1 MGYTFYKPISEEQL
15 RLGSEFARVDS
26 DIALEKSERIASDTA
41 IVNALHDESTLRAY
55 NDDSIIGL
63 LNNETLTRHNSDT
76 LLAKNLADEVTLRS
90 YEDAK
95 LQTSLAAEQSA
106 RTTADSNLQTS
117 LASEQSARTTADSN
131 LQTSLASE
139 QSARTTADSNL
150 QNSLAA
156 EQSARYNA
164 DALLTANKLDA
175 TANAVSATKLLNART
190 FKVSLDSDNTP
201 SFNGTSAVTI
211 GTSGIL
217 PVAKGGTSTN
227 NLNNITVG
235 GANRDG
241 SGNVISSYYMPK
253 SGGSFTGAINT
264 ANNTWNSIGDD
275 VAIGDHNVVGGFG
288 ILGLNGNTR
297 LDFCKYGSPATYKSI
312 TYDGTNLHIDGT
324 SNNVTGIVAVANGGT
339 GSNNLNNITVGGANR
354 DGAGNNIVNTYV
366 KKDGSKVLST
376 NDYTTAEKNKLANI
390 ADSAQVNV
398 IESVK
403 VNNSALTI
411 TNKSVN
417 IDLANASVKSAAG
430 LNSAK
435 NLKVSLNNP
444 NAQAFD
450 GSGDCTVIGVSG
462 TLPTAYGGTGSN
474 NLNNITVG
482 GANRDGAGNN
492 ISQTYLPTVTA
503 ANTYL
508 SKTEAATIYISKTE
522 SANASNADKLST
534 ARNFKVSLNSDNF
547 PNFDGSA
554 NVTIGTSGILPV
566 AKGGTNATDLNN
578 ITVGGA
584 NRDGSGNVISS
595 YYMPK
600 SGGTF
605 TGNLTAPR
613 FNGLGAHYYG
623 TCSTDPDDSNK
634 IVTCPGF
641 VLTTGVIITVNF
653 SKINRASTVFLNV
666 NGTGNIQVITSL
678 ASTRRD
684 DFFELNSVPNSFSF
698 TTISNST
705 PATFVYN
712 GTYWFLSPESHA
724 VSEIQNGIVKYAN
737 LIGLDYLQ
745 LGQANCDV
753 YYGYCT
759 TAASTAAKVV
769 YCPEITSDTMTTAAD
784 FYLFVKFDN
793 TNSATN
799 ITFNV
804 NSTGAYSVVGFH
816 DISTH
821 INSLYFRTN
830 NVYVFKWKAAL
841 QKFVLTRAFHY
852 LPKPSW
858 YITCSTDAATAAKV
872 NDDSTSVRA
881 YCNRDANRITLNLI
895 NTNTASNPTLN
906 INRTGIKPIYY
917 GANRLTGKALKAGIY
932 DLIYDSTAGYYR
944 VLSMPFTSL
953 GTDSVAS
960 EGAMWI
966 SWN

>member
-106 RTTADSNLQTS
+106 RSTADSNLESSLASEQSARSTADSNLQTS
-117 LASEQSARTTADSN
+117 LASEQSARSTADSN
-131 LQTSLASE
+131 LQNSLAAE

-150 QNSLAA
+150 QNSLAS

-275 VAIGDHNVVGGFG
+275 VAIGDHNVVGGLG
-288 ILGLNGNTR
+288 ILGLNGNTKI
-297 LDFCKYGSPATYKSI
+297 DFCKYGTPSSYKSI
-312 TYDGTNLHIDGT
+312 TYDGTSLHIDGT
-324 SNNVTGIVAVANGGT
+324 SNNVTGIVAVAN
-339 GSNNLNNITVGGANR
+339 
-354 DGAGNNIVNTYV
+354 
-366 KKDGSKVLST
+366 
-376 NDYTTAEKNKLANI
+376 
-390 ADSAQVNV
+390 
-398 IESVK
+398 
-403 VNNSALTI
+403 
-411 TNKSVN
+411 
-417 IDLANASVKSAAG
+417 
-430 LNSAK
+430 
-435 NLKVSLNNP
+435 
-444 NAQAFD
+444 
-450 GSGDCTVIGVSG
+450 
-462 TLPTAYGGTGSN
+462 GGTGSN

-522 SANASNADKLST
+522 SVNASNADKLST

-578 ITVGGA
+578 ITVGAA

-600 SGGTF
+600 SGGSF

-684 DFFELNSVPNSFSF
+684 DFFELNSVSNSFSF

-753 YYGYCT
+753 YYGYCS

-784 FYLFVKFDN
+784 FYLFVKFDS

-858 YITCSTDAATAAKV
+858 YITCSTDAATAAKI

-906 INRTGIKPIYY
+906 INRTGTKPIYY
-917 GANRLTGKALKAGIY
+917 GATRLTGKALKAGIY